1 MDVQTSP
8 NVGKLSVPRQRK
20 KWWNKLWKYRAL
32 YLMLIPGL
40 LYYAIYVYGPMYGVI
55 IAFKDY
61 NFIKGITASP
71 FADPWYK
78 HFKAFYDSPYFF
90 QILRNTLL
98 ISLYKLVWGMPP
110 GIILAIMLNEVR
122 NKAFKRVV
130 QTISYLPHFL
140 STVIIYGLL
149 IALLSQTDGLINQWI
164 KAFGGPT
171 IPFLTSTDWFRS
183 MLVASGLWQNVGWS
197 AIIYLAAISGI
208 DPSLYEAARSDGAGR
223 FRMIWHITLPGIRNV
238 ILLLLVLRLGHILD
252 AGFEQIYIFYNVH
265 VYPVADIIDT
275 WVFRVGL
282 EQMDFSLA
290 TAVGLF
296 KTLIGIVLVVGAN
309 KLARRWEGSIW

>member
-1 MDVQTSP
+1 
-8 NVGKLSVPRQRK
+8 
-20 KWWNKLWKYRAL
+20 
-32 YLMLIPGL
+32 MLIPGL